1 MYNYNRIN
9 YPVFQIRSK
18 SVVCYTEYLYS
29 NHKSNLF
36 TQQQRALT
44 NFSKNKAY
52 SGTMTVGAKK
62 RLTRAVSLLVQSSKS
77 QWLRNPVTKKRH
89 QFRLS
94 FTTLT
99 IPETTDKPSGKYC
112 NKELLEPFL
121 RTMRRKYNLKS
132 YVWKLELQQN
142 GMVHYHITSNLYL
155 HHSTIRNEWNY
166 ILRKNGLLKEFEQR
180 HGHDNPNS
188 TDIHSVRAVKNLE
201 AYLVK
206 YVTKET
212 QNTEKLNCKIWDAS
226 LNLKQNNYYSNHLDW
241 SYEDRLKE
249 LLESNQCS
257 VFLGER
263 FRIYKFKQDASRLL
277 LNKKDFYNYQTFLTK
292 IRNHETANQ
301 SEKPLHVLPNS
312 DNTNRSRGLLSQKTV
327 PKHKGRDYEL
337 SQVLEKRSTRPKESV
352 SNLNR
357 QTQLNIIGWN
367 NRTDSGIH

>member
-1 MYNYNRIN
+1 
-9 YPVFQIRSK
+9 
-18 SVVCYTEYLYS
+18 
-29 NHKSNLF
+29 
-36 TQQQRALT
+36 
-44 NFSKNKAY
+44 
-52 SGTMTVGAKK
+52 MTVGAKK

-99 IPETTDKPSGKYC
+99 IPETADKPSGKYC

-206 YVTKET
+206 YVTKES
-212 QNTEKLNCKIWDAS
+212 QNTENLNCKIWDAS

-257 VFLGER
+257 VYLGER

-312 DNTNRSRGLLSQKTV
+312 DNTNRSRSLLPEETV
-327 PKHKGRDYEL
+327 PKYKGRNSEP
-337 SQVLEKRSTRPKESV
+337 SKVLEERSTGSKQSV
-352 SNLNR
+352 PNTSG
-357 QTQLNIIGWN
+357 QTQLNFIGWG
-367 NRTDSGIH
+367 NRTDSGIY